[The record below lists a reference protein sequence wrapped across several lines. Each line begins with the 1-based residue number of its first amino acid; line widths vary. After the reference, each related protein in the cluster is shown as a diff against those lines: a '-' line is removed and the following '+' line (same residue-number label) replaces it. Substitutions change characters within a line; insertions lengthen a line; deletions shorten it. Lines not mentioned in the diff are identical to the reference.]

1 MILKTFELNKIT
13 DKATFFL
20 LYGKNEGLKTECI
33 NEILKKNDGKIF
45 NYDEK
50 QIKDEIE
57 NFYEN
62 ILSGSLFENSKIIII
77 NRASDKIVEII
88 QELINRNIANTK
100 IIINAD
106 ILEKKSKLRSLFEK
120 KQDLICIP
128 TYPDNND
135 TLSKLSATFFRKENI
150 TISQQNINLIIEKCN
165 GDRNS
170 LKNELNKIKNYLINK
185 KKISSEEILKIINL
199 SENYELSELID
210 NCLAKNKNKV
220 TNILNEN
227 NYNSDD
233 SIIILRTF
241 LSKAKRILKLAVQ
254 LEQNK
259 DIYKTINA
267 ARPPI
272 FWKDK
277 EIVKIQLNKW
287 KPNQIKRLIN
297 DISNVELEIKNNYN
311 NSIIII
317 TNFIFEQ
324 SYTQINNKI

>member
-13 DKATFFL
+13 NNKNFFL

-33 NEILKKNDGKIF
+33 DEILKKNDGKVF

-62 ILSGSLFENSKIIII
+62 VLSVSLFESSKVIII
-77 NRASDKIVEII
+77 NRVSEKIIEII
-88 QELINRNIANTK
+88 QDLINRNITNIK
-100 IIINAD
+100 IIINAG
-106 ILEKKSKLRSLFEK
+106 ILETKSKLRILFERNK
-120 KQDLICIP
+120 DLICIP
-128 TYPDNND
+128 TYPDNSD
-135 TLSKLSATFFRKENI
+135 TLSKLTATFFKREKI
-150 TISQQNINLIIEKCN
+150 SISQQNINLIVEKSN
-165 GDRNS
+165 EDRNN
-170 LKNELNKIKNYLINK
+170 LKNELNKIKNYLTNK

-199 SENYELSELID
+199 NENYELSKLID
-210 NCLAKNKNKV
+210 NCLAKNKSKII
-220 TNILNEN
+220 NILNEN
-227 NYNSDD
+227 NYNADD
-233 SIIILRTF
+233 CISILRTF
-241 LSKAKRILKLAVQ
+241 LSKANRVLKLAVQ

-259 DIYKTINA
+259 DINKTINS

-287 KPNQIKRLIN
+287 RPYQLKKLIM
-297 DISNVELEIKNNYN
+297 DISNIELEVKKNYN
-311 NSIIII
+311 NSILLI

-324 SYTQINNKI
+324 SFSKINN

>member
-13 DKATFFL
+13 DQATFFL
-20 LYGKNEGLKTECI
+20 LYGKNEGLKTDCI

-88 QELINRNIANTK
+88 QDLINRNISNTK

-120 KQDLICIP
+120 EQNLICIP
-128 TYPDNND
+128 SYPDNND
-135 TLSKLSATFFRKENI
+135 TLSKLSGAFFRKENI
-150 TISQQNINLIIEKCN
+150 TISQQNINLIVEKCN
-165 GDRNS
+165 GDRNN

-210 NCLAKNKNKV
+210 NCLAKNKSKV

-233 SIIILRTF
+233 CIIILRTF

-259 DIYKTINA
+259 DIFKTINS

-297 DISNVELEIKNNYN
+297 EIANIELEIKNNYN
-311 NSIIII
+311 NSILII

-324 SYTQINNKI
+324 SYNQFSN